1 MKNLFKILVL
11 SLIILPFTS
20 CVDEEDFDFDSL
32 SQTTIN
38 PSLNVPLINTE
49 ITLSDFLNLDEVS
62 DTTNGFEL
70 RQVNEGNDSY
80 LEFIFSVKDSFNI
93 NDFTQ
98 EIPQLDDAV
107 LELGEVSIPNLND
120 FGIEI
125 GDIPEINFYVPD
137 TSMTSEDISVQV
149 DEIEN
154 GARIDSIQISAG
166 SILIQPLE
174 GARAT
179 PRPV

>member
-1 MKNLFKILVL
+1 MAKELKNGEELSVKSLANRLISVIKEQDLFKILVF

-107 LELGEVSIPNLND
+107 LEYA
-120 FGIEI
+120 
-125 GDIPEINFYVPD
+125 NFAKKHKAVL
-137 TSMTSEDISVQV
+137 ENVQK
-149 DEIEN
+149 
-154 GARIDSIQISAG
+154 RFP
-166 SILIQPLE
+166 LIHSLYLQNFQK
-174 GARAT
+174 
-179 PRPV
+179 